1 MVLQLYRVRNH
12 HVAWCGVAVIPC
24 EPLEVVCTMR
34 SRLHQSLFMSDDYSV
49 DCLISIVDDISHITK
64 MLEHQTTCLCPNAL
78 GNARAPTRL
87 AVNNAVTLLA
97 EKLFRRARLRPTT
110 GESGLVEFIY
120 DVLSGG

>member
-1 MVLQLYRVRNH
+1 MVLYSYKCEQQNTLELWNFNIPVLKMYTMATGAQMVLQLYRVRNH

-78 GNARAPTRL
+78 GNAHPL
-87 AVNNAVTLLA
+87 
-97 EKLFRRARLRPTT
+97 
-110 GESGLVEFIY
+110 GS
-120 DVLSGG
+120 